1 MLRIKG
7 SGDEFMLLYGYYAV
21 ILVILFVGVKFV
33 GIKEWNNQF
42 MSLKESKAIQA
53 ICAILIIFHHMS
65 QKLEYCKEI
74 QIFLDAGILFVAIFM
89 FCSGY
94 GLIKSLEQKDNY
106 LDHFLKKRLVT
117 VLVPFY
123 LINTIYVIYSAFNH
137 EFSAF
142 AGGALVKEVLLRLI
156 GIKLA
161 NGNEWFMV
169 VIAFLYIFF
178 YVFFKHFKQFTAF
191 VLMAIV
197 ILAYICAGLWRDH
210 NTCEWWLQGE
220 WWYNTVFLF
229 YVGLLFGKFEK
240 QIIGC
245 FKKVY
250 YVLLPVM
257 IVISVIAFRF
267 SVKVLYDKSYYG
279 EYNPTLSRWEVIL
292 NRGMCLGTQILA
304 MVLFVAVVL
313 LIMMKLHFDNPVLR
327 FIGKIS
333 LEIYLIH
340 DLFLMFYH
348 SEHCNLVNDTSYVS
362 AILVSTIISAFIL
375 WFISSKISGVILKK
389 KK

>member
-1 MLRIKG
+1 
-7 SGDEFMLLYGYYAV
+7 MLLYGYYAV
-21 ILVILFVGVKFV
+21 ILVILVAGVKFA
-33 GIKEWNNQF
+33 GIKGWNEQF

-74 QIFLDAGILFVAIFM
+74 QMFLDAGILFVAIFM

-94 GLIKSLEQKDNY
+94 GLMKSLERKENY

-123 LINTIYVIYSAFNH
+123 LINTIFVIVGALNQS
-137 EFSAF
+137 F
-142 AGGALVKEVLLRLI
+142 AGLSGGALVREVLLRLS
-156 GIKLA
+156 GIKLGS
-161 NGNEWFMV
+161 GNEWFMV
-169 VIAFLYIFF
+169 VITFLYIFF
-178 YVFFKHFKQFTAF
+178 YVFFKHFKQLTAF

-197 ILAYICAGLWRDH
+197 ILAYICAGLWIDH
-210 NTCEWWLQGE
+210 NTCQWWLQGE
-220 WWYNTVFLF
+220 WWYNTILMF

-250 YVLLPVM
+250 YILLPVM

-267 SVKVLYDKSYYG
+267 SVKVLYEKSYYG
-279 EYNPTLSRWEVIL
+279 EYNPTLSRQEVIL
-292 NRGMCLGTQILA
+292 NRGMCLGTQTLA
-304 MVLFVAVVL
+304 MVLFVTAVL

-340 DLFLMFYH
+340 DLFILLYR
-348 SEHCNLVNDTSYVS
+348 SPRWYLVKDTSYVS
-362 AILVSTIISAFIL
+362 AILGSTIVSAFIL
-375 WFISSKISGVILKK
+375 WFISSKISGLILKK